1 MSRGMLPRMTR
12 HLPLAPLALA
22 TLLTGCQGLPGTST
36 ASDSIEDPM
45 AEAPPVA
52 RGLDA
57 ESLAG
62 LLVAE
67 LAGQRGDYPRA
78 TRGFLDAARRYD
90 SAPLAERATLA
101 ARFSEDPRL
110 LEEAAQRWQG
120 LAPDSDSPARL
131 LSSLAIQRGDWD
143 TALAQRLTAIS
154 RGAEEELTGF
164 VEGALEAGAD
174 PTPLLARMREHLAN
188 LDTPRHDS
196 ELATALLEAAAGDR
210 AAAER
215 RLSRL
220 ARSAPELPELW
231 QARARLALEA
241 DDPASARSAARRG
254 LEVATG
260 DPRLLLL
267 LARAQIRL
275 GNTGAAEAATDALLD
290 DHGDDPELRLGL
302 ARLFLEEEYL
312 PPARRLLLP
321 LVGDDEAPPQA
332 FLLLGNIAREE
343 GEVDNALL
351 YYRQVPEGQQ
361 FLTARLSAAR
371 MLIDDDRP
379 LDARAFLRLER
390 LRHDN
395 YHSELVSLEV
405 ELLDEA
411 GLEEQAD
418 ALLDSELSRRPD
430 DEQLRYQR
438 AMRAFADDDL
448 AAMEADLR
456 HIIENDPDNANA
468 LNALGYTL
476 ADADLEGRLDEAREL
491 IERAHALEPD
501 NPAILD
507 SLGWVLFRQG
517 DPESALPWLERAWSA
532 MPDQEI
538 AAHLIEVLW
547 VLGEKTRARD
557 LLEEARRRF
566 EERPLVDELL
576 QRRPALDTLGNP
588 DTPPDDRNS
597 P

>member
-1 MSRGMLPRMTR
+1 MPRGMLPQITR

-22 TLLTGCQGLPGTST
+22 ALLTGCQGLPGTST
-36 ASDSIEDPM
+36 ASDAIADPM

-67 LAGQRGDYPRA
+67 LAGQRGNYPRA

-110 LEEAAQRWQG
+110 LEEAAQRWQA

-210 AAAER
+210 TAAER

-231 QARARLALEA
+231 QVRARLALEA

-254 LEVATG
+254 LEEATG

-302 ARLFLEEEYL
+302 ARLFLEEEHF

-332 FLLLGNIAREE
+332 FLLLGNIAQEE

-371 MLIDDDRP
+371 MLIADDRP

-395 YHSELVSLEV
+395 YRSELVSLEV

-430 DEQLRYQR
+430 DGQLRYQR

-476 ADADLEGRLDEAREL
+476 ADADLEGRLEEAREL
-491 IERAHALEPD
+491 IERARALEPG

-547 VLGEKTRARD
+547 VLGEETRARD

-576 QRRPALDTLGNP
+576 QRRPELDTIRHP

>member
-1 MSRGMLPRMTR
+1 MPRGTLPRFTR
-12 HLPLAPLALA
+12 SPLAPLVLA
-22 TLLTGCQGLPGTST
+22 TLLAGCQGLPG
-36 ASDSIEDPM
+36 ASSAAEPAEDPM
-45 AEAPPVA
+45 AGAPPVT

-57 ESLAG
+57 ESLSG

-78 TRGFLDAARRYD
+78 TRGFLDIAERYG

-110 LEEAAQRWQG
+110 LEEAARRWQS
-120 LAPDSDSPARL
+120 LAPQSDSPARL

-143 TALAQRLTAIS
+143 AALEQRLAAIS
-154 RGAEEELTGF
+154 RGAQEELSGF
-164 VEGALEAGAD
+164 MESALEAGAD
-174 PTPLLARMREHLAN
+174 PAPLLARMREHLDEQREASGE
-188 LDTPRHDS
+188 TRHDS
-196 ELATALLEAAAGDR
+196 ELATALLEAAAGER
-210 AAAER
+210 AAAEQ

-220 ARSAPELPELW
+220 ARAAPELPELW
-231 QARARLALEA
+231 QVRARLALEA

-254 LEVATG
+254 LEVAPG
-260 DPRLLLL
+260 DPRLMLL
-267 LARAQIRL
+267 LARAEIRL
-275 GNTGAAEAATDALLD
+275 GGIEAAEATTNALLD

-302 ARLFLEEEYL
+302 ARLFLEEEHL

-321 LVGDDEAPPQA
+321 LVGDDQAPPLA
-332 FLLLGNIAREE
+332 FLLLGAIAEEE

-351 YYRQVPEGQQ
+351 YYRQVPEGEQ
-361 FLTARLSAAR
+361 FLAARLSAAR
-371 MLIDDDRP
+371 MLIEDDR
-379 LDARAFLRLER
+379 LVDARAFLRLER
-390 LRHDN
+390 LRHEP

-411 GLEEQAD
+411 GLVEQAD
-418 ALLDSELSRRPD
+418 ALVDSELSRRPD
-430 DEQLRYQR
+430 DERLRYQR

-476 ADADLEGRLDEAREL
+476 ADADLEGRLEEARAL
-491 IERAHALEPD
+491 IERAHALEPG

-507 SLGWVLFRQG
+507 SLGWVRYRQG
-517 DPESALPWLERAWSA
+517 DPEGALPWLERAWSA

-547 VLGEKTRARD
+547 ALGEEQRARE
-557 LLEEARRRF
+557 LLEEARHRF
-566 EERPLVDELL
+566 EERPLIDDLL
-576 QRRPALDTLGNP
+576 QRYPELDAPGR
-588 DTPPDDRNS
+588 DD
-597 P
+597 

>member
-1 MSRGMLPRMTR
+1 M
-12 HLPLAPLALA
+12 ALA
-22 TLLTGCQGLPGTST
+22 ILLAGCQGLPG
-36 ASDSIEDPM
+36 ASSAAEPAEDPL
-45 AEAPPVA
+45 AGAPPIT

-57 ESLAG
+57 ESLSR

-78 TRGFLDAARRYD
+78 TRGFLDVAERYG

-110 LEEAAQRWQG
+110 LEEAARRWQA
-120 LAPDSDSPARL
+120 LAPESDSPARL
-131 LSSLAIQRGDWD
+131 LASLAIQRGDWD
-143 TALAQRLTAIS
+143 AALEQRLAAVS
-154 RGAEEELTGF
+154 RGAQEELTGF
-164 VEGALEAGAD
+164 VESALEAGAD
-174 PTPLLARMREHLAN
+174 PAPLLARMRDHLAGPG
-188 LDTPRHDS
+188 DTGHDS
-196 ELATALLEAAAGDR
+196 ELATALLEAAAGER
-210 AAAER
+210 AAAEQ

-220 ARSAPELPELW
+220 TRVAPELPELW
-231 QARARLALEA
+231 QVRARLALEA
-241 DDPASARSAARRG
+241 DAPTEARSAARRG
-254 LEVATG
+254 LEVAPG
-260 DPRLLLL
+260 DPRLMLL
-267 LARAQIRL
+267 LARAEIRL
-275 GNTGAAEAATDALLD
+275 GGIEAAEATTDALLD

-302 ARLFLEEEYL
+302 ARLFLEEEHL

-321 LVGDDEAPPQA
+321 LVGDDEAPPLA
-332 FLLLGNIAREE
+332 FLLLGAIAEEE

-351 YYRQVPEGQQ
+351 YYRQVPEGEQ

-371 MLIDDDRP
+371 MLIEDDRL

-390 LRHDN
+390 LRHEA

-411 GLEEQAD
+411 GLVEQAD

-430 DEQLRYQR
+430 DERLRYQR

-456 HIIENDPDNANA
+456 HIIEADPDNANA

-476 ADADLEGRLDEAREL
+476 ADADLEGRLEEAREL
-491 IERAHALEPD
+491 IERAHELEPD

-507 SLGWVLFRQG
+507 SLGWVHYRQG
-517 DPESALPWLERAWSA
+517 DPEGALPWLERAWSA

-547 VLGEKTRARD
+547 ALGEEARARD
-557 LLEEARRRF
+557 LLEEARQRF
-566 EERPLVDELL
+566 EERPLIDDLL
-576 QRRPALDTLGNP
+576 QRHPELGAP
-588 DTPPDDRNS
+588 GRDD
-597 P
+597 

>member
-1 MSRGMLPRMTR
+1 MPRGTLPRFTR
-12 HLPLAPLALA
+12 RFPLAPLVLA
-22 TLLTGCQGLPGTST
+22 TLLAGCQGLPG
-36 ASDSIEDPM
+36 ASSAAEPDEDPLTG
-45 AEAPPVA
+45 APPVT

-57 ESLAG
+57 ASLSG
-62 LLVAE
+62 LLEAE

-78 TRGFLDAARRYD
+78 TRGFLEVAERYG

-110 LEEAAQRWQG
+110 LEEAARRWQA
-120 LAPDSDSPARL
+120 LAPASDSPARL
-131 LSSLAIQRGDWD
+131 LASLAIQRGDWD
-143 TALAQRLTAIS
+143 AALEQRLAAVS
-154 RGAEEELTGF
+154 RGAQGELTGF
-164 VEGALEAGAD
+164 VESALEAGAD
-174 PTPLLARMREHLAN
+174 PAPLLESMREHLAG
-188 LDTPRHDS
+188 PGEAGHDS
-196 ELATALLEAAAGDR
+196 QLATALLEAAAGER
-210 AAAER
+210 SAAEQ

-220 ARSAPELPELW
+220 ARVAPELPELW
-231 QARARLALEA
+231 QVRARLALEA

-254 LEVATG
+254 LEVAPG
-260 DPRLLLL
+260 DPRLMLL
-267 LARAQIRL
+267 LARAEIRL
-275 GNTGAAEAATDALLD
+275 GGIEAAEATTDALLD

-302 ARLFLEEEYL
+302 ARLFLEEEHL

-321 LVGDDEAPPQA
+321 LVGDDQAPPLA
-332 FLLLGNIAREE
+332 FLLLGAIAEEE

-351 YYRQVPEGQQ
+351 YYRQVPEGEQ

-371 MLIDDDRP
+371 MLIEDDRL

-390 LRHDN
+390 LRHEA
-395 YHSELVSLEV
+395 YRSELVSLEV

-411 GLEEQAD
+411 GRVEQAD
-418 ALLDSELSRRPD
+418 ALLDSELSQHPD
-430 DEQLRYQR
+430 DERLRYQR

-456 HIIENDPDNANA
+456 HIIENDPENANA

-476 ADADLEGRLDEAREL
+476 ADANLEGRLEEAREL
-491 IERAHALEPD
+491 IERAHALEPG

-507 SLGWVLFRQG
+507 SLGWVLYRQG
-517 DPESALPWLERAWSA
+517 DTEGALPWLERAWAA

-547 VLGEKTRARD
+547 ALGEEQRASE
-557 LLEEARRRF
+557 LLDEARQRF

-576 QRRPALDTLGNP
+576 QRHPELDAPGR
-588 DTPPDDRNS
+588 DD
-597 P
+597 